1 MDCPCGC
8 DDKVKACSCNTSK
21 KIKKALADDRFT
33 DKSDD
38 EIIKALNKR
47 FCSGAM

>member
-1 MDCPCGC
+1 MRWLVASED
-8 DDKVKACSCNTSK
+8 
-21 KIKKALADDRFT
+21 FE